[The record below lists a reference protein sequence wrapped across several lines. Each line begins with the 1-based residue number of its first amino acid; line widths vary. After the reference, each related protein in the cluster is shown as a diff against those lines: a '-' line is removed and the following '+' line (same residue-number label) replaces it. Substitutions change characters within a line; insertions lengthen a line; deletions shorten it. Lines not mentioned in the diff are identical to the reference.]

1 MMKERELLDIYD
13 GNRRFTGRVMLRG
26 EALRP
31 GDYRLVVLVWIV
43 NGAGELLITLRSPEK
58 EDWAN
63 YWENTGGAVKAG
75 ETSREGC
82 VRELFEE
89 TGIRAEPDEPELLS
103 SHRGKSAFYDAYAI
117 RRDISAEQVR
127 LQPGETAAAMWVSR
141 RKFEKM
147 CRNGSVAAPIAAGY
161 RRIRP
166 ALESFITR
174 QSKSVQT
181 CKKEETRGGF

>member
-1 MMKERELLDIYD
+1 MMNERELLDIYD
-13 GNRRFTGRVMLRG
+13 ENRRLTGRVVLRG
-26 EALRP
+26 EELKP

-63 YWENTGGAVKAG
+63 FWENTGGAVKAG

-117 RRDISAEQVR
+117 RRDISADKLR
-127 LQPGETAAAMWVSR
+127 LQPGETVDAMWVSR
-141 RKFEKM
+141 RRFEKM
-147 CRNGSVAAPIAAGY
+147 CREGSVAAPIAASY

-166 ALESFITR
+166 ALENFIAR
-174 QSKSVQT
+174 HSGK
-181 CKKEETRGGF
+181 